1 MLDLAK
7 ATEILQDY
15 FANTTNEQFA
25 IDLRKFCPELF
36 EDETNTLD
44 AEPLKNTEIYRQ
56 AQQDS
61 KLEIAPKLLQKGLSI
76 EEVAAIL
83 EIDAHLLAS

>member
-1 MLDLAK
+1 M
-7 ATEILQDY
+7 
-15 FANTTNEQFA
+15 
-25 IDLRKFCPELF
+25 F